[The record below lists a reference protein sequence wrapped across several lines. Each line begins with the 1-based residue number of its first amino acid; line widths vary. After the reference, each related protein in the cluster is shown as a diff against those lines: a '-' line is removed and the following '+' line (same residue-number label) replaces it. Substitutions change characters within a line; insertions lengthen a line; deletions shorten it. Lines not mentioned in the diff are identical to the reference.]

1 MYARLWR
8 LGLPLLLLCGAC
20 ASSHANARHRV
31 DMSVLT
37 QDDLVDH
44 QYENVLEA
52 VQTLRSNWLNDRGP
66 DSFASPSHIW
76 VYIDNTK
83 VGDVQS
89 LAAISTR
96 YISSIRKVNG
106 VDAAAR
112 PADVRYN
119 RHAGPRS
126 HGGAHTPP
134 YGRPRSPTLH
144 LRSVPTSSSQPAGA

>member
-1 MYARLWR
+1 MYTRLRR

-20 ASSHANARHRV
+20 ASSRANTRHRV

-44 QYENVLEA
+44 QYQSVLEA
-52 VQTLRSNWLNDRGP
+52 VETLRSNWLNERGP

-96 YISSIRKVNG
+96 YVSSVRKVNG
-106 VDAAAR
+106 IDATAR
-112 PADVRYN
+112 WGIG
-119 RHAGPRS
+119 HSAGVISVMTWPPQDDS
-126 HGGAHTPP
+126 LPPTPSDSTAH
-134 YGRPRSPTLH
+134 H
-144 LRSVPTSSSQPAGA
+144 LN

>member
-1 MYARLWR
+1 MYTRLRR
-8 LGLPLLLLCGAC
+8 LVLPLLLLCGAC
-20 ASSHANARHRV
+20 ASSQANARHRV

-44 QYENVLEA
+44 QYQSVLEA
-52 VQTLRSNWLNDRGP
+52 VQTLRSNWLNERGP

-96 YISSIRKVNG
+96 YVSSIRKVNG
-106 VDAAAR
+106 IDATAR
-112 PADVRYN
+112 WGIGHSAGVISVMTWPPQDDLLPPTPTDSTA
-119 RHAGPRS
+119 RH
-126 HGGAHTPP
+126 
-134 YGRPRSPTLH
+134 LN
-144 LRSVPTSSSQPAGA
+144 

>member
-1 MYARLWR
+1 MYTRLRR
-8 LGLPLLLLCGAC
+8 LGVPLLLLCGAC
-20 ASSHANARHRV
+20 ASSQANARHRV

-44 QYENVLEA
+44 QYQSVLEA
-52 VQTLRSNWLNDRGP
+52 VQTLRSNWLNERGP

-89 LAAISTR
+89 LASISTR

-106 VDAAAR
+106 IDATAR
-112 PADVRYN
+112 WGIGHSAGVISVMTWPPQDDRLPPTLPAPADSTSVA
-119 RHAGPRS
+119 RHPN
-126 HGGAHTPP
+126 
-134 YGRPRSPTLH
+134 
-144 LRSVPTSSSQPAGA
+144 

>member
-1 MYARLWR
+1 MYTRLRR

-20 ASSHANARHRV
+20 ASSQANARHRV

-44 QYENVLEA
+44 QYQSVLEA
-52 VQTLRSNWLNDRGP
+52 VETLRSNWLNERGP

-96 YISSIRKVNG
+96 YVSSVRKVNG
-106 VDAAAR
+106 IDATAR
-112 PADVRYN
+112 WGIG
-119 RHAGPRS
+119 HSAGVISVMTWPPQDDS
-126 HGGAHTPP
+126 LPPTPSDSTAH
-134 YGRPRSPTLH
+134 H
-144 LRSVPTSSSQPAGA
+144 LN

>member
-1 MYARLWR
+1 MYARLRR
-8 LGLPLLLLCGAC
+8 LGLPLLLLCGGC
-20 ASSHANARHRV
+20 ASSQANARHRV

-83 VGDVQS
+83 VGDIQS
-89 LAAISTR
+89 LASISTR

-106 VDAAAR
+106 IDATAR
-112 PADVRYN
+112 WGIGHSAGVISVMTWPPQDDSLPPTAPAD
-119 RHAGPRS
+119 S
-126 HGGAHTPP
+126 TAH
-134 YGRPRSPTLH
+134 H
-144 LRSVPTSSSQPAGA
+144 LN

>member
-1 MYARLWR
+1 MYTRLRR

-20 ASSHANARHRV
+20 ASSQANPRHRV

-44 QYENVLEA
+44 QYQSVLEA
-52 VQTLRSNWLNDRGP
+52 VQTLRSNWLNERGP

-96 YISSIRKVNG
+96 YVSSIRKVNG
-106 VDAAAR
+106 IDATAR
-112 PADVRYN
+112 WGIG
-119 RHAGPRS
+119 HSAGVISVMTWPPQDDS
-126 HGGAHTPP
+126 LPPTTTDSTAH
-134 YGRPRSPTLH
+134 H
-144 LRSVPTSSSQPAGA
+144 LN

>member
-1 MYARLWR
+1 MYARLRW

-20 ASSHANARHRV
+20 VSSRANPRHRV

-52 VQTLRSNWLNDRGP
+52 VQTLRSNWLNERGP

-83 VGDVQS
+83 VGGVQS

-106 VDAAAR
+106 IDATARWGIGHSAGVIAVMTWPPQDASLPPTTAA
-112 PADVRYN
+112 PADSTAKTEHHPN
-119 RHAGPRS
+119 
-126 HGGAHTPP
+126 
-134 YGRPRSPTLH
+134 
-144 LRSVPTSSSQPAGA
+144 

>member
-1 MYARLWR
+1 MDTRLGR

-20 ASSHANARHRV
+20 ASSQANPRHRV

-76 VYIDNTK
+76 VYVDNTK
-83 VGDVQS
+83 VGDIQS

-96 YISSIRKVNG
+96 YVSSVRKVNG
-106 VDAAAR
+106 IDATAR
-112 PADVRYN
+112 WGIGHSAGVIAVMTWPPQDASLPGVTPPPAD
-119 RHAGPRS
+119 S
-126 HGGAHTPP
+126 TTAH
-134 YGRPRSPTLH
+134 H
-144 LRSVPTSSSQPAGA
+144 IN

>member
-1 MYARLWR
+1 MYARLRR
-8 LGLPLLLLCGAC
+8 LGLPLLILCGAC
-20 ASSHANARHRV
+20 ASAQANPRHRV

-37 QDDLVDH
+37 QDDLADH
-44 QYENVLEA
+44 QYQSVLEA

-106 VDAAAR
+106 VDATAR
-112 PADVRYN
+112 WGIGHSAGVISVMTWPPQDDQLPPTTVAPADTT
-119 RHAGPRS
+119 S
-126 HGGAHTPP
+126 TAH
-134 YGRPRSPTLH
+134 H
-144 LRSVPTSSSQPAGA
+144 LN

>member
-1 MYARLWR
+1 MYARLRR
-8 LGLPLLLLCGAC
+8 LGLPLLVLCGAC
-20 ASSHANARHRV
+20 ASSQAIPRHRV

-44 QYENVLEA
+44 QYQNVLEA

-106 VDAAAR
+106 IDATAR
-112 PADVRYN
+112 WGIG
-119 RHAGPRS
+119 HSAGVIAVMTWPPQDAPLPPTS
-126 HGGAHTPP
+126 ATPP
-134 YGRPRSPTLH
+134 DSTAHHPN
-144 LRSVPTSSSQPAGA
+144 

>member
-1 MYARLWR
+1 MYARLRR
-8 LGLPLLLLCGAC
+8 LGLPLLILCGAC
-20 ASSHANARHRV
+20 ASAQANPRHRV

-44 QYENVLEA
+44 QYQSVLEA

-106 VDAAAR
+106 VDATAR
-112 PADVRYN
+112 WGIG
-119 RHAGPRS
+119 HSAGVISVMTWPPQDAS
-126 HGGAHTPP
+126 LPPTPVDSTAH
-134 YGRPRSPTLH
+134 H
-144 LRSVPTSSSQPAGA
+144 LN

>member
-1 MYARLWR
+1 MYARLRR
-8 LGLPLLLLCGAC
+8 LGLPLLILCGAC
-20 ASSHANARHRV
+20 ASAQANPRHRV

-44 QYENVLEA
+44 QYQSVLEA

-106 VDAAAR
+106 VDATARWGIGHSAGVISVMTWPPQDDRLPPTPAADT
-112 PADVRYN
+112 ASTAN
-119 RHAGPRS
+119 HIN
-126 HGGAHTPP
+126 
-134 YGRPRSPTLH
+134 
-144 LRSVPTSSSQPAGA
+144 

>member
-1 MYARLWR
+1 MYARLRR

-20 ASSHANARHRV
+20 VSSRANPRHRV

-44 QYENVLEA
+44 QYQSVLEA

-106 VDAAAR
+106 VDATARWGIGHSAGVISVMTWPPQDDRLPPTTAA
-112 PADVRYN
+112 PPDTT
-119 RHAGPRS
+119 S
-126 HGGAHTPP
+126 TAH
-134 YGRPRSPTLH
+134 H
-144 LRSVPTSSSQPAGA
+144 IN

>member
-1 MYARLWR
+1 MYARLRR
-8 LGLPLLLLCGAC
+8 LGLPLLILCGAC
-20 ASSHANARHRV
+20 ASAQANPRHRV

-44 QYENVLEA
+44 QYQSVLEA

-106 VDAAAR
+106 VDATAR
-112 PADVRYN
+112 WGIGHSAGVISVMTWPPQDDQLPPTTVAPADTT
-119 RHAGPRS
+119 S
-126 HGGAHTPP
+126 TAH
-134 YGRPRSPTLH
+134 H
-144 LRSVPTSSSQPAGA
+144 LN

>member
-1 MYARLWR
+1 
-8 LGLPLLLLCGAC
+8 
-20 ASSHANARHRV
+20 
-31 DMSVLT
+31 MSVLT

-96 YISSIRKVNG
+96 YVSSIRKVNG
-106 VDAAAR
+106 IDATAR
-112 PADVRYN
+112 WGIGHSAGVIAVMTWPPQDASLPGATPAPAD
-119 RHAGPRS
+119 S
-126 HGGAHTPP
+126 TTAH
-134 YGRPRSPTLH
+134 H
-144 LRSVPTSSSQPAGA
+144 IN

>member
-1 MYARLWR
+1 MYPRLR
-8 LGLPLLLLCGAC
+8 RVGLPFLLFCGAC
-20 ASSHANARHRV
+20 ASSQANPRHRV

-76 VYIDNTK
+76 VYVDNTK

-96 YISSIRKVNG
+96 YVSSIRKVNG
-106 VDAAAR
+106 IDATAR
-112 PADVRYN
+112 WGIGHSAGVIAVMTWPPQDASLPGTAPAPAD
-119 RHAGPRS
+119 S
-126 HGGAHTPP
+126 TTAH
-134 YGRPRSPTLH
+134 H
-144 LRSVPTSSSQPAGA
+144 VN

>member
-1 MYARLWR
+1 
-8 LGLPLLLLCGAC
+8 
-20 ASSHANARHRV
+20 
-31 DMSVLT
+31 MSVLT

-52 VQTLRSNWLNDRGP
+52 VQTLRANWLNDRGP

-96 YISSIRKVNG
+96 YVSSIRKVNG
-106 VDAAAR
+106 IDATARWGIGHSAGVIAVMTWPPQDASLPAATPA
-112 PADVRYN
+112 PAD
-119 RHAGPRS
+119 S
-126 HGGAHTPP
+126 TTAH
-134 YGRPRSPTLH
+134 H
-144 LRSVPTSSSQPAGA
+144 IN